1 MGNAP
6 FKTPTVIL
14 NQQHALSTCYTVPLQ
29 RWVDSSKQ
37 FFTNYAN
44 VVFLHRE
51 LLYITIYNNIKKTFL
66 KLFYVEM
73 FIFVRKNRH
82 ELLNDVVGS
91 KALLREQI
99 LDVFGFEPPRS
110 NFNKI

>member
-1 MGNAP
+1 M
-6 FKTPTVIL
+6 
-14 NQQHALSTCYTVPLQ
+14 PLP
-29 RWVDSSKQ
+29 RWVESSKQ

-51 LLYITIYNNIKKTFL
+51 LL
-66 KLFYVEM
+66 
-73 FIFVRKNRH
+73 H

-99 LDVFGFEPPRS
+99 LDVFGFDPPRS
-110 NFNKI
+110 TFLYPKLCFRNSLKRFVNAKNK